1 MKVAV
6 TGATGVVGSHLAE
19 ALRQRGHE
27 VVCLVRSPEKAAS
40 LAAIGCGLVK
50 GDLENDGALRELV
63 AGAQIVHHVAGAVTA
78 AGGGDASFIRVN
90 REGTERVA
98 AAARSAGVAR
108 LVYTSSLAAAGPAM
122 RGAPVADASVSGPV
136 TPYGRSKLAGEEAV
150 RASGISFTIVRPAS
164 VYGPRDRNQFLPA
177 FKLARTGWAPVLG
190 DGRQELSLIHVRDLA
205 DGLIAA
211 GEAPATRGR
220 AYHAAHPQV
229 VNQRELF
236 AAIGRAMGRAHVRI
250 VPVPK
255 LVVMAL
261 LYIVGTGADLVG
273 SGTVLRPTK
282 APEFFAPAWTCSTAP
297 LTADSGWTARL
308 GLDEGLADTARWY
321 KDAGW
326 L

>member
-1 MKVAV
+1 MKIAV

-19 ALRQRGHE
+19 ALRQRGHD

-40 LAAIGCGLVK
+40 LSAIGCRLVK
-50 GDLENDGALRELV
+50 GDLDNEAALREV
-63 AGAQIVHHVAGAVTA
+63 VGGAEIVHHVAGAVTA
-78 AGGGDASFIRVN
+78 AGGGDAAFIRVN
-90 REGTERVA
+90 REGTARVA
-98 AAARSAGVAR
+98 AASKAANVAR
-108 LVYTSSLAAAGPAM
+108 LVYTSSLAAAGPAV
-122 RGAPVADASVSGPV
+122 RGTPVADASACGPV

-150 RASGISFTIVRPAS
+150 RASGVPFTIVRPAS

-205 DGLIAA
+205 DALVAA
-211 GEAPATRGR
+211 GESPRTLGR

-255 LVVMAL
+255 PVVMAL
-261 LYIVGTGADLVG
+261 LYIVGSGADLVG

-282 APEFFAPAWTCSTAP
+282 APEFFAPAWTCSSAP
-297 LTADSGWTARL
+297 LETDSGWKARL